1 MLVPLSNTPRDYA
14 WGSTT
19 LLADLEGRKAT
30 DVREAE
36 VWFGDHSGSPA
47 RTADG
52 RTLDQWLAD
61 PPAGASVPARLPYL
75 LKLLAA
81 ASPLSIQA
89 HPSLA
94 QAALGFAREEA
105 AGIPVDASERT
116 YRDANHKPELIVSVS
131 DRFEALAGLR
141 PLDASLRLLAA
152 IGPAADPLAERLRGA
167 GDSPVAAIAWLLST
181 DAAADVAAIIDA
193 ARRAESAEFG
203 AEFALAR
210 SIDAQYPGDAGIVVA
225 LLMNLI
231 TLRKGEGLFLPAG
244 VLHAYLSGLGV
255 ELMAASDNVLRGG
268 LTPKHVD
275 VDELLVVLTPETGV
289 PPVVKG
295 SHVSEG
301 VRRYEV
307 PVDDFAL
314 LVAQSSLGASAALPV
329 TGLAIAVATEGSPTV
344 IGARSGERHTLTP
357 GSALLVTQDEREL
370 LVEGDGVVFLAS
382 PGR

>member
-19 LLADLEGRKAT
+19 LLADLEGREAT

-52 RTLDQWLAD
+52 RTLDQWLSD
-61 PPAGASVPARLPYL
+61 PPAGTQAPSRLPYL

-105 AGIPVDASERT
+105 AGIPVDAPERT
-116 YRDANHKPELIVSVS
+116 YRDANHKPELIVAVS

-141 PLDASLRLLAA
+141 PLEASLRLLAA
-152 IGPAADPLAERLRGA
+152 IGPAADGLAERLRGA
-167 GDSPVAAIAWLLST
+167 DGSPVPAIAWLLSS
-181 DAAADVAAIIDA
+181 DAAADVTAIIDA
-193 ARRAESAEFG
+193 ARTAESAEFA
-203 AEFALAR
+203 AELALAR
-210 SIDAQYPGDAGIVVA
+210 SIDVEYPGDAGIVVA

-275 VDELLVVLTPETGV
+275 VDELLVVLTPQTGV
-289 PPVVKG
+289 PPIVVG
-295 SHVSEG
+295 APVSAG
-301 VRRYEV
+301 VSRYAV

-314 LVAQSSLGASAALPV
+314 LVAHAHDGARAALPV
-329 TGLAIAVATEGSPTV
+329 AGIAIAVATEGSPTIV
-344 IGARSGERHTLTP
+344 GASTGERHTLAP
-357 GSALLVTQDEREL
+357 GNAVLVTQDEGEL
-370 LVEGDGVVFLAS
+370 LVEGEGVVFLAT